1 MRGDYKILKIILEI
15 ISSVIK
21 RAVSPQLDLV
31 QMATNKN
38 ILILD
43 SQDTASV
50 NTNTQQPSDSHYIV
64 QVSDIDYLRR
74 ITDSSDGSR
83 PGTEEDDED
92 DLLKQDVTN
101 WDIFDDYKKFQM
113 RSQRI
118 KEFNTKQAR

>member
-31 QMATNKN
+31 QMTTNKN

-43 SQDTASV
+43 SQETTLV
-50 NTNTQQPSDSHYIV
+50 NTNTQSNNDSHYIV
-64 QVSDIDYLRR
+64 QVSDMDYLRR

-83 PGTEEDDED
+83 HGTEEYDED
-92 DLLKQDVTN
+92 DLLK
-101 WDIFDDYKKFQM
+101 
-113 RSQRI
+113 
-118 KEFNTKQAR
+118 